1 MFEALVVLPVVN
13 ADFNKYAFAKYIG
26 KNWLL

>member
-13 ADFNKYAFAKYIG
+13 ALVLINMHLPKILAKIG
-26 KNWLL
+26 